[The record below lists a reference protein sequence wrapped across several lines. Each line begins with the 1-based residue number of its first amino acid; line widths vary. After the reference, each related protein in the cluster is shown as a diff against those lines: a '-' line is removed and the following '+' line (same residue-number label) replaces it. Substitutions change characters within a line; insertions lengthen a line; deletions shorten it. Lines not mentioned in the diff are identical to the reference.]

1 MIKAFS
7 IIAALA
13 TAVQAV
19 ALITLHLLPTGY
31 NPVRDAVSDYGVGRY
46 RGWFWLQAV
55 AGGVGCLALGIALAQ
70 LHPFT
75 PTQVVVALIVTAAAR
90 FLIPF
95 FATDQHGSRFQT
107 LHGIIHMI
115 LAVIAFGGLV
125 WAATGL
131 WSTLRHYPAWNGAEG
146 ALTIIPWIMLG
157 SVIAVVL
164 AIAGPR
170 LKPFFGVF
178 ERLFYLSSIPWVLIV
193 AIDLARISG

>member
-19 ALITLHLLPTGY
+19 ALIMLHLLPTGY

-75 PTQVVVALIVTAAAR
+75 PTQVVVALIVTAGPGSSSRSSPPTSTAA
-90 FLIPF
+90 
-95 FATDQHGSRFQT
+95 GSRRS
-107 LHGIIHMI
+107 
-115 LAVIAFGGLV
+115 
-125 WAATGL
+125 TG
-131 WSTLRHYPAWNGAEG
+131 SFT
-146 ALTIIPWIMLG
+146 
-157 SVIAVVL
+157 
-164 AIAGPR
+164 
-170 LKPFFGVF
+170 
-178 ERLFYLSSIPWVLIV
+178 
-193 AIDLARISG
+193 

>member
-19 ALITLHLLPTGY
+19 ALIMLHLLPTGY

-75 PTQVVVALIVTAAAR
+75 PSQVVAALIVTAAAR
-90 FLIPF
+90 LLIPF
-95 FATDQHGSRFQT
+95 FATDQLDT
-107 LHGIIHMI
+107 KYP
-115 LAVIAFGGLV
+115 LV
-125 WAATGL
+125 QD
-131 WSTLRHYPAWNGAEG
+131 
-146 ALTIIPWIMLG
+146 
-157 SVIAVVL
+157 VL
-164 AIAGPR
+164 AGGQDGERMSCHIAP
-170 LKPFFGVF
+170 
-178 ERLFYLSSIPWVLIV
+178 IPMPCSRSLPAAPVDLIY
-193 AIDLARISG
+193 RCE